1 MTNKINA
8 LYIDKPRCCYE
19 IHVRV
24 AENDFAGNDVE
35 NVNDD
40 GDDYDA
46 DEDDDDDR
54 C

>member
-1 MTNKINA
+1 M
-8 LYIDKPRCCYE
+8 LFE

-24 AENDFAGNDVE
+24 AENDFAGNNDVE

-54 C
+54 CGEIP